1 MLPMTIGTNQY
12 LKREYNIVL
21 TMNTIVKLKAISER
35 LCLAHVKA
43 GEDSLVVMHAY
54 VLISEQKKTLKTQNL
69 VNIYLFKVNI
79 KNTRKRCKICSMFN
93 VQNDVTDVI
102 LCFYC

>member
-54 VLISEQKKTLKTQNL
+54 VLISEQKKILKTQNL

-79 KNTRKRCKICSMFN
+79 KNTRKRCKICSMS
-93 VQNDVTDVI
+93 TI
-102 LCFYC
+102 KTPKRRH